1 MEGIIETN
9 ISPFA
14 RLLCTNFYYL
24 QFQIVGL
31 SNLFL
36 FGLLVVLLLLA
47 QFAAAKTADEIIE
60 RHLLACGGLEKLSAV
75 QSIYFEGVTGEGA
88 VEPCIKI
95 IKEQNKFCRTEI
107 ITGDENAFLL
117 VTKQGAWSFSSQRP
131 GFVEEIPGEQA
142 VALQL
147 QIDTI
152 GPLVD
157 WLAKGHI
164 VSLMGRE
171 FLEEKKCFKIKL
183 KTKTGVEMLIWID
196 AKTYLIKQSSIRKQ
210 VEGASETQ
218 ILYENYKEIEG
229 VKFAQNSITY
239 VSNRNQPKT
248 VEEIFFRK
256 ILINPTIDPK
266 MYQPL

>member
-1 MEGIIETN
+1 
-9 ISPFA
+9 
-14 RLLCTNFYYL
+14 
-24 QFQIVGL
+24 
-31 SNLFL
+31 
-36 FGLLVVLLLLA
+36 
-47 QFAAAKTADEIIE
+47 
-60 RHLLACGGLEKLSAV
+60 
-75 QSIYFEGVTGEGA
+75 
-88 VEPCIKI
+88 
-95 IKEQNKFCRTEI
+95 
-107 ITGDENAFLL
+107 
-117 VTKQGAWSFSSQRP
+117 
-131 GFVEEIPGEQA
+131 
-142 VALQL
+142 
-147 QIDTI
+147 
-152 GPLVD
+152 
-157 WLAKGHI
+157 
-164 VSLMGRE
+164 MGRE

>member
-1 MEGIIETN
+1 MEGIIQTN

-14 RLLCTNFYYL
+14 QLDCTNFCYL

-31 SNLFL
+31 SNLFI

-75 QSIYFEGVTGEGA
+75 QSIYFEGVKMEGTM
-88 VEPCIKI
+88 EPCIKI

-107 ITGDENAFLL
+107 ITGEENAFLL
-117 VTKQGAWSFSSQRP
+117 VTKQGAWSFFSQRP
-131 GFVEEIPGEQA
+131 GFAEEIPSEQA

-147 QIDTI
+147 QIDPI

-157 WLAKGHI
+157 YLAKGHI
-164 VSLMGRE
+164 VSLMGKE

-183 KTKTGVEMLIWID
+183 KTKTGVELLFWID
-196 AKTYLIKQSSIRKQ
+196 AKTYLIKQSSIRSLG
-210 VEGASETQ
+210 EGANEMQTQ
-218 ILYENYKEIEG
+218 YKNYKEIDG
-229 VKFAQNSITY
+229 VKFARSIINY
-239 VSNRNQPKT
+239 VFSRNNT
-248 VEEIFFRK
+248 RTAEEIFFRK
-256 ILINPTIDPK
+256 ILINPPIDPT